1 METIIKKLKRG
12 KAAGLDGVTA
22 EHLQY
27 SHPLLPCVLAKLFNF
42 MIKLGY
48 VPHSFG
54 ESYTVPI
61 LKGGISSHGK
71 SVTVDDFRGIT
82 ISPVLSKVLEHCILA
97 RRARVNVKEAGVQ
110 TPGSTVFV
118 VWNARGFDFWRT
130 NRRDIFHVPLHLEP
144 RPPGCRGLA
153 PNE

>member
-1 METIIKKLKRG
+1 LRTNYYCSYDNESKKFDAELVEIIIKKLKRG
-12 KAAGLDGVTA
+12 KAASLDGVTA

-71 SVTVDDFRGIT
+71 SVTVDDYRGIT

-97 RRARVNVKEAGVQ
+97 RHEKLFKTSDNQ
-110 TPGSTVFV
+110 F
-118 VWNARGFDFWRT
+118 
-130 NRRDIFHVPLHLEP
+130 
-144 RPPGCRGLA
+144 GL
-153 PNE
+153 